1 MLSAVLVAVVLFAVA
16 LVAADRGAAW
26 IARRRVGELIGT
38 AWRAAA
44 VPEVRIGGPFLIQ
57 FIGGR
62 YREVRLSVSAFT
74 AGGLEFGGLD
84 ATLARVRAPV
94 RGLLAGRGFVAGEI
108 AATVAIPFS
117 ALSERLPPGFAFRR
131 RGADLTVHGW
141 ALAVPVTGTVEIS
154 ADMRRISVNPRVAG
168 IPSLVGFRIE
178 LPAMPQAVEI
188 TSISVADAA
197 LTVTMAGRD
206 VHIGAAGSVDRGAVD
221 QVRRTKVR

>member
-1 MLSAVLVAVVLFAVA
+1 MLSVVLIAVVLVAAA
-16 LVAADRGAAW
+16 LTGVDRGAAR
-26 IARRRVGELIGT
+26 IARRRVAALIGA
-38 AWRAAA
+38 AWRAVAT
-44 VPEVRIGGPFLIQ
+44 PEVRISGPFLIQ

-62 YREVRLSVSAFT
+62 FREVRLSVAAFT
-74 AGGLEFGGLD
+74 AGGVEFGGLD

-94 RGLLAGRGFVAGEI
+94 RGLLAGRGLVAGEMN
-108 AATVAIPFS
+108 ATVAIPFS
-117 ALSERLPPGFAFRR
+117 TLSERLPPGFVLRR
-131 RGADLTVHGW
+131 RGAELAVHGW

-188 TSISVADAA
+188 TSISVADAS

-206 VHIGAAGSVDRGAVD
+206 VHIAAAGSVDREPYRSV
-221 QVRRTKVR
+221 QR